1 MRLPT
6 GHAMRHSVKRPVKR
20 GFTLIEALIALAILA
35 VVLSIGMPRM
45 SAWIYAGKV
54 AAAGQFYAE
63 GFALARNQALTQNGT
78 SRLVLVTNADN
89 GQFDWRID
97 ICFPRPDAPCND
109 ISDNWSTVTAV
120 ASGDPKG
127 VTGFKSLL
135 RRADAL
141 PPAAELA
148 QTTGEDDPRAVY
160 FTPLGWVDSSVA
172 PRIERIDMKPVG
184 KHASAAPET
193 AVVLT
198 LAGNTIRCR
207 PLAASTDPYRCP
219 P

>member
-1 MRLPT
+1 MRAPD
-6 GHAMRHSVKRPVKR
+6 SR

-54 AAAGQFYAE
+54 AAASQFYAE
-63 GFALARNQALTQNGT
+63 GFVMARNQALTQNGS
-78 SRLVLVTNADN
+78 SRLVLSTNPAN

-97 ICFPRPDAPCND
+97 VCFPRSDAPCNE
-109 ISDNWSTVTAV
+109 ISDNWSTTALA

-127 VTGFKSLL
+127 ADGVKSLL

-148 QTTGEDDPRAVY
+148 QSTGEDDARAVY
-160 FTPLGWVDSSVA
+160 FTPLGWVDPAIV
-172 PRIERIDMKPVG
+172 PRLERIDMTPHG
-184 KHASAAPET
+184 RQADAAPVT

-207 PLAASTDPYRCP
+207 PLAAANDPHRCP